1 MESITLRISGMTCGH
16 CVNAVTKALQ
26 SVPGVRS
33 ANVSLELE
41 EAVIQGA
48 ADAQTLLQ
56 AVRGQGYSAEVK
68 R

>member
-1 MESITLRISGMTCGH
+1 M
-16 CVNAVTKALQ
+16 Q

>member
-1 MESITLRISGMTCGH
+1 MKSITLRISGMTCGH
-16 CVNAVTKALQ
+16 CVNTVTKALQ

-33 ANVSLELE
+33 ASVSLELE